1 MSSKQDRQGVR
12 TTQGLEQKYNFGNVF
27 SRLNTENKEQNL
39 TMRQF
44 SELMVETISN
54 IQKDIENLSKKDT
67 EIEKAMEK
75 SETSL
80 NGKISEYWNTI
91 YPVGSIYVSVSSTS
105 PATLFGGTWTQIED
119 RFLLAAGST
128 YAAGATGGEAD
139 HTLTENEMPS
149 HTHNPGNYN
158 TAGSETEYK
167 RQFTTNLHTSSVST
181 ARSQVAKS
189 TDSGIYAMTA
199 ATSSDITGVD
209 YTTNAGGGKAH
220 NNMPPYLAVYVW
232 KRTA

>member
-44 SELMVETISN
+44 SELMVETISH

-128 YAAGATGGEAD
+128 YAAGATGGEAN
-139 HTLTENEMPS
+139 HILTENEMPS
-149 HTHNPGNYN
+149 HNHNPGNYN

-167 RQFTTNLHTSSVST
+167 RQFTTNLHTSSTST
-181 ARSQVAKS
+181 GRMLVAKS
-189 TDSGIYAMTA
+189 SDSGIYAMIAT
-199 ATSSDITGVD
+199 TSSDITGVD
-209 YTTNAGGGKAH
+209 YTTNTGGGKAH
-220 NNMPPYLAVYVW
+220 NNMPPYLVVYVW